1 MTHAAGDAIVKR
13 EPGTAPPPAAAD
25 LRGAIRK
32 ARLEDAERATVVADL
47 RAAELAR
54 LDALAERLEPVLAAL
69 PADVDLFDHGIVPGE
84 RPRLYVDLLAFVE
97 MERDRRTYRF
107 LVDTRHGRQV
117 LAAGENLETIAVAIT
132 DYMARRLVE
141 REKALAATGLMPGG
155 APPEAPA
162 PAPAAPGRRFGTGDM
177 VFVYVMGALTG
188 AALFYAAVWWHLLP

>member
-1 MTHAAGDAIVKR
+1 MKR

-54 LDALAERLEPVLAAL
+54 LDALAERLEPVLAAV
-69 PADVDLFDHGIVPGE
+69 PADVDLFDHGIVPAE

-141 REKALAATGLMPGG
+141 REKALAATGLLPGG
-155 APPEAPA
+155 APPEA

-188 AALFYAAVWWHLLP
+188 AALFYAAVWWRLLP